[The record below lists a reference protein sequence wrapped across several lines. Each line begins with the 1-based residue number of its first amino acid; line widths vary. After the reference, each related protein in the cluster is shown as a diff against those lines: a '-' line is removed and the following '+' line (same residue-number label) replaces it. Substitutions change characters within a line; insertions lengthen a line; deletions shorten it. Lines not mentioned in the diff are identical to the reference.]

1 MNGHF
6 DRLIGAWLDLKAAGR
21 DMLAGPVPAWPWDR
35 ASADFAENRR
45 LRDRTQGLGMRF
57 AAVWREHADDVVA
70 LVETSPAVFSRYH
83 VADRRGERVDP
94 ILYMESM
101 TVMPL
106 LISLHQPT
114 EDA

>member
-1 MNGHF
+1 MNGYF
-6 DRLIGAWLDLKAAGR
+6 DPLIGAWRDLKAANR
-21 DMLAGPVPAWPWDR
+21 DMLTGPVPAWPWDR
-35 ASADFAENRR
+35 SSADFLENQR

-57 AAVWREHADDVVA
+57 AAIWRKHAGDVIA

-83 VADRRGERVDP
+83 VADRRGERIDP
-94 ILYMESM
+94 TLYMESM

-106 LISLHQPT
+106 LISLRHPE